1 MVGLSGLEKFSHL
14 EDKIY
19 RTIELTK
26 TLRQEK
32 ESMEKELSLM
42 RRDMGSVLNEKERL
56 ESQVEKLLAERETIR
71 MKVEAMLDAVAALDP
86 EMAEELRLAHTSAR
100 CKAVWKPLAAP
111 PSESRSTI
119 RPITFAL
126 MAIRNTLFNWRSLS
140 TAGCERFRLAR
151 SRSIRSKWQ
160 SSQHCT

>member
-26 TLRQEK
+26 TLRQDNETLK
-32 ESMEKELSLM
+32 QELSLM

-71 MKVEAMLDAVAALDP
+71 TKVEAMLDAVAALDP
-86 EMAEELRLAHTSAR
+86 EMAEELR
-100 CKAVWKPLAAP
+100 
-111 PSESRSTI
+111 
-119 RPITFAL
+119 
-126 MAIRNTLFNWRSLS
+126 
-140 TAGCERFRLAR
+140 
-151 SRSIRSKWQ
+151 
-160 SSQHCT
+160 

>member
-32 ESMEKELSLM
+32 ESLEKELSLA
-42 RRDMGSVLNEKERL
+42 RREMGVPKETQRL
-56 ESQVEKLLAERETIR
+56 ERQVEQLLAERDMIR

-86 EMAEELRLAHTSAR
+86 ELAEELR
-100 CKAVWKPLAAP
+100 
-111 PSESRSTI
+111 
-119 RPITFAL
+119 
-126 MAIRNTLFNWRSLS
+126 
-140 TAGCERFRLAR
+140 
-151 SRSIRSKWQ
+151 
-160 SSQHCT
+160 